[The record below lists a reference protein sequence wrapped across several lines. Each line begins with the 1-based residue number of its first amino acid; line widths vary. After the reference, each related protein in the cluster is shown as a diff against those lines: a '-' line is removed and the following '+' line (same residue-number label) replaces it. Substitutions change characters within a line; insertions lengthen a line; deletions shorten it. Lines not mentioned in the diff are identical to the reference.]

1 MPWEIAYH
9 ACGVMKGALQMKFI
23 IITII
28 MHAWPKL
35 PEKLVF
41 PEAKSHGNNV
51 QWVTNLGVIGF
62 AIINRLCYS

>member
-1 MPWEIAYH
+1 
-9 ACGVMKGALQMKFI
+9 MKGALQMKFI

-35 PEKLVF
+35 PEKPVF
-41 PEAKSHGNNV
+41 PEAYRYGYNL

-62 AIINRLCYS
+62 AIIIRLLAPLLLLFYYPHM

>member
-1 MPWEIAYH
+1 
-9 ACGVMKGALQMKFI
+9 MKGALQMKFII

-35 PEKLVF
+35 PEKPVF
-41 PEAKSHGNNV
+41 PEAELYGYSV

>member
-1 MPWEIAYH
+1 
-9 ACGVMKGALQMKFI
+9 MKGALQMKFII

-35 PEKLVF
+35 PEKPVF
-41 PEAKSHGNNV
+41 SRGLYGYNL

-62 AIINRLCYS
+62 AIIIRLLAPLLLLFYYPHM